1 MPARPGDAVKAL
13 LRLGFAAV
21 CACPLAWVTWF
32 AAGVLIELAYIYG
45 LMYLAIVVMTTAAV
59 CARPHGPFFKQHPYL
74 SVLGCAWWPVTL
86 IVWACMGA
94 GLVLAGFSRWLRDG
108 FAWEKQ

>member
-1 MPARPGDAVKAL
+1 MKAL